1 MEINQI
7 ARINLGQ
14 IFKDWQDEASVVF
27 SEEDFDFR
35 KDIITVCANGSA
47 EDYFEYLESSG
58 ALSPENINPERVVSY
73 QVWGLRLGLRD
84 IPMLKGNKTMYEL
97 IAEEE
102 KKDCWIMNQNHFS
115 HLIEER
121 VVAENNGYPI
131 SEFTVYKIS
140 EIQWRTV
147 INKATGFAIFKE
159 EINN

>member
-1 MEINQI
+1 MEIDQI

-14 IFKDWQDEASVVF
+14 IFEDWQNEASVMF

-35 KDIITVCANGSA
+35 KDIIIVCAKGTP

-58 ALSPENINPERVVSY
+58 ALRPENINPERVVSY

-84 IPMLKGNKTMYEL
+84 IPILMGTRTMYEL
-97 IAEEE
+97 ICKEE

-140 EIQWRTV
+140 EIQWRTL
-147 INKATGFAIFKE
+147 INKATGFAFLETK
-159 EINN
+159 